1 METDFK
7 SNINLV
13 NNTLSSILEDRY
25 SVAESTRLNHAR
37 GEDIFDPV
45 LPIGVAFPESTEEVS
60 EIVKVCDTYQLPIV
74 PIGLGSS

>member
-25 SVAESTRLNHAR
+25 SVAESTRLNHANR
-37 GEDIFDPV
+37 
-45 LPIGVAFPESTEEVS
+45 T
-60 EIVKVCDTYQLPIV
+60 Q
-74 PIGLGSS
+74 